1 MMFLVLP
8 QMSLNQPET
17 KLFKLEIE
25 LTLITVS
32 HSINQ
37 SIQQS
42 INHQPINHS

>member
-25 LTLITVS
+25 LTLITVIQ
-32 HSINQ
+32 SINQ
-37 SIQQS
+37 TINQS
-42 INHQPINHS
+42 SNQS